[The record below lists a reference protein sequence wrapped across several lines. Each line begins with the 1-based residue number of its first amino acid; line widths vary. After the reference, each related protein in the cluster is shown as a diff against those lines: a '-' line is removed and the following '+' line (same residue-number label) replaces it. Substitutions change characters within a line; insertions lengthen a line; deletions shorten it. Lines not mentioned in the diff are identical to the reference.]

1 MCHPASRPGMGGMPQ
16 ALSPCTLGQH
26 GSRSLRT
33 VPHRE
38 SQVQGPEARG
48 HRRWPGT
55 AQKRSD
61 PRGSVRTP
69 PISITLSKEE
79 NSHFVIIKCIMHILK
94 KCRIKAEMLSHKSKL
109 LNPGHGPM
117 GWGDSP
123 VPNKTPSSPT
133 PQATWASMTRDAT
146 STDL

>member
-1 MCHPASRPGMGGMPQ
+1 MSPRVKAGNGRDASGSQPMHTWATWLPKPEDSPPQ
-16 ALSPCTLGQH
+16 RVTGAGAGSQRTQTLA
-26 GSRSLRT
+26 RDC
-33 VPHRE
+33 
-38 SQVQGPEARG
+38 PE
-48 HRRWPGT
+48 T
-55 AQKRSD
+55 
-61 PRGSVRTP
+61 VRTP

-109 LNPGHGPM
+109 LNPGHGPV

>member
-1 MCHPASRPGMGGMPQ
+1 MSPRVKAGNGRDASGSQPVHTWATWLPKPED
-16 ALSPCTLGQH
+16 SP
-26 GSRSLRT
+26 
-33 VPHRE
+33 PHRVTGAGAG
-38 SQVQGPEARG
+38 SQRTQTLARDCPE
-48 HRRWPGT
+48 T
-55 AQKRSD
+55 
-61 PRGSVRTP
+61 VRTP
-69 PISITLSKEE
+69 PISITLSEEE

-109 LNPGHGPM
+109 LNPGHGPV

>member
-1 MCHPASRPGMGGMPQ
+1 MSPRVKAGNGRDASGSQLVHTWATWLPKPEDSPPQ
-16 ALSPCTLGQH
+16 RVTGAGAGSQRTQTLA
-26 GSRSLRT
+26 RDC
-33 VPHRE
+33 
-38 SQVQGPEARG
+38 PE
-48 HRRWPGT
+48 T
-55 AQKRSD
+55 
-61 PRGSVRTP
+61 VRTL

-79 NSHFVIIKCIMHILK
+79 NSHFVIIKCIVHILK

-109 LNPGHGPM
+109 LNPGHGPV